1 MLTYERRA
9 GLSRLGYIC
18 SGLSI
23 ALVLIGVIAPLSG
36 VLTVLLTV
44 FLLFAWGIAVLFS
57 IGLLLLSPE
66 FLALPEKIFA
76 LVETAGEW
84 TERFMTATPYMFGV
98 SIALSLA
105 SVVLLSLEP
114 SEKKHVGRI
123 VVSVVFLVLAVAV
136 LVIDLLN
143 KTGGAA

>member
-57 IGLLLLSPE
+57 VGLLLLSPE

-76 LVETAGEW
+76 LETAGEW

-98 SIALSLA
+98 GIALSLA

-143 KTGGAA
+143 KTGGVA

>member
-57 IGLLLLSPE
+57 VGLLLLDR
-66 FLALPEKIFA
+66 K
-76 LVETAGEW
+76 
-84 TERFMTATPYMFGV
+84 
-98 SIALSLA
+98 
-105 SVVLLSLEP
+105 SVV
-114 SEKKHVGRI
+114 
-123 VVSVVFLVLAVAV
+123 
-136 LVIDLLN
+136 
-143 KTGGAA
+143 